1 MKTTF
6 KLRVRTYEC
15 DGYNHV
21 NNAVYLQYLE
31 AARHEFLKEIGI
43 DYKGLISKGYGTYTA
58 RIEIDYKKSAFA
70 DDELTIES
78 RPIKKGAVSG
88 VIEQIITRADDII
101 ASAKVTWV
109 FVDKTGTPVKIPP
122 EFDVEGMYP

>member
-1 MKTTF
+1 
-6 KLRVRTYEC
+6 
-15 DGYNHV
+15 V